1 MKIDGL
7 GLGKENLFAGRQTIE
22 ENSAAGFKQ
31 HLDAAVARQGKE
43 TDPRQDPRLKEVCQE
58 MEAVFLNMM
67 LKSMRATVPKASLLG
82 DTSQEEIFRSML
94 DAEMTK
100 DMAYAGGTGLG
111 DMLYRQLTLDGV
123 TVANKG
129 QAQR

>member
-1 MKIDGL
+1 MKINGL
-7 GLGKENLFAGRQTIE
+7 GLGNEGLFAGRQTIE

-31 HLDAAVARQGKE
+31 HLDAAVAKQEKR
-43 TDPRQDPRLKEVCQE
+43 TDPQQDPRLKEACQE

-67 LKSMRATVPKASLLG
+67 MKSMRATVQKSSLLG

-100 DMAYAGGTGLG
+100 NMAHAGGTGFG
-111 DMLYRQLTLDGV
+111 DMLYRQLSLNGV
-123 TVANKG
+123 TVSNKG

>member
-1 MKIDGL
+1 MKINGL
-7 GLGKENLFAGRQTIE
+7 GLGNEGLFAGRQTIE

-31 HLDAAVARQGKE
+31 HLGAAIAKQKG
-43 TDPRQDPRLKEVCQE
+43 TDPQQDSRLKEACRE

-67 LKSMRATVPKASLLG
+67 MKSMRATVQKSSLMG
-82 DTSQEEIFRSML
+82 DSSQEEVFRSML

-100 DMAYAGGTGLG
+100 NMAHAGGTGFG
-111 DMLYRQLTLDGV
+111 DMLYRQLSLDGV